1 MRIAS
6 WSWGGRPQVGT
17 ISSDGREATPLAV
30 ADAARGALPLIE
42 RLARG
47 EPLPAPSGARL
58 PVEAIELRAP
68 LPRTLRSLFC
78 IGRN

>member
-17 ISSDGREATPLAV
+17 ISPCGREATPLAV

-42 RLARG
+42 ARARG
-47 EPLPAPSGARL
+47 EPLPLRWLGAGDVVK
-58 PVEAIELRAP
+58 VEIDGIGAIENV
-68 LPRTLRSLFC
+68 FQ
-78 IGRN
+78 